1 MLIKYKSALS
11 SGFFLCLNLGYNIN
25 KIRTIM
31 KKLIIFSFVFLSLSI
46 YSQVTTSKIKGTV
59 TDNQGEP
66 LFGANIVVLH
76 EPTGTISGAVAQDN
90 GRYTIPNLRVGGP
103 YKVTFSYIGF
113 QSQEVT
119 NIYLTLGKT
128 TNIDGVLSED
138 GEQLEEVVISTT
150 RSKVFNNDRT
160 GAQTSVSAV
169 QLKTLPT
176 ISRSAADFTRLEPT
190 ASGNSF
196 GGRNDQFNNFSLD
209 GSIFN
214 NPFGLDSPTPGGQTG
229 SQPISLDAIEQI
241 SVSTAP
247 YDVTLSGFTG
257 ASVDA
262 VTKSG
267 TNEFTGTVYG
277 FYRNQDMTGG
287 KIKGQEVVKP
297 KLSQSQ
303 YGASLGGPIIKDK
316 LFFFA
321 NFEKDDREDLGTAG
335 WIPNTGSG
343 AVNESRVLESDMI
356 AVRDALAALGYDT
369 GAYEGFTYGS
379 ESTKGIFKLDWN
391 INDKNRLALIY
402 NFLRASKETPAHPTA
417 LGIRGPSF
425 STLQFENSGYEIN
438 NNLNSFQLELN
449 SNLSETTTN
458 KLQIGYTHF
467 DDFRNPLSAPAPV
480 ITIQDG
486 NGSNYIIAG
495 HEPFSINNKLDQRV
509 FQLTNNMNFYKGDH
523 TYTVGFSFEQFEFEN
538 SFNLT
543 NYESFNFGIF
553 PYYGLFNPYPD
564 VATFLSAAQPGGVV
578 EQYLA
583 ATQNAYNS
591 FNANGDGNDGGWK
604 LSELNVGQLAFYV
617 QDEWEMNDNFKLI
630 YGVRFDKPL
639 YFNTS
644 SLIQKFIDT
653 DNGATRDNSVLYYNP
668 NTGEEQQL
676 LSTKMPTN
684 QWLISPRVGF
694 NWDVKGNNTMQL
706 RGGSGVFTGRLP
718 FVWIG
723 NQVSGADDGFFQL
736 VDPDFKFPQVWR
748 TNLGLDWKFEN
759 GIIATTDISYTND
772 INGAHVQNWGLRE
785 PTATLNT
792 PFDNREI
799 YNGNDKGNNAYVFTN
814 SDKGRVWN
822 ASLKL
827 QKTFDNGLYTSV
839 AYNYLNAKDVNSIEA
854 EITGDAFAF
863 NPVVGNANNDVLSY
877 SKYGDTHRII
887 GVASK
892 KFTYGGDKFAT
903 TISTFFEYAQGGRF
917 NYTYGGDINND
928 GSAVN
933 DLLYVPTSSELNQM
947 QFSDP
952 AHATAFESYIQ
963 QDDYLNE
970 RRGQYV
976 ERYGALAPWR
986 GKWDLKILQD
996 FNFNVSEE
1004 KQNTIQLSLDILNV
1018 GNLLNSDWGVVQQP
1032 NNVQPL
1038 GVRFP
1043 DVNPANTNPSNYVP
1057 DYSKEPTYTFSTNQ
1071 EQTFGFDSSLLSRWQ
1086 MQIGLRYIF

>member
-1 MLIKYKSALS
+1 
-11 SGFFLCLNLGYNIN
+11 
-25 KIRTIM
+25 M
-31 KKLIIFSFVFLSLSI
+31 KKLLVFSFVFLSLSI
-46 YSQVTTSKIKGTV
+46 FSQVTTSKIKGTV
-59 TDNQGEP
+59 TNSQGEP

-76 EPTGTISGAVAQDN
+76 EPTGTVSGAVAQDN
-90 GRYTIPNLRVGGP
+90 GKYTIPNLRVGGP
-103 YKVTFSYIGF
+103 YKITFSYVGF
-113 QSQEVT
+113 KSQDV
-119 NIYLTLGKT
+119 NNVYLTLGKT
-128 TNIDGVLSED
+128 TNIDGKLSED
-138 GEQLEEVVISTT
+138 GEQLEEVVISSS

-160 GAQTSVSAV
+160 GAQTSVSSI

-214 NPFGLDSPTPGGQTG
+214 NPFGLDAPTPGGQTDA
-229 SQPISLDAIEQI
+229 QPISLDAIEQI

-277 FYRNQDMTGG
+277 FFRNQDMTGG

-297 KLSQSQ
+297 KLSQNQ
-303 YGASLGGPIIKDK
+303 YGVSLGGPIVKDK

-335 WIPNTGSG
+335 WVPNTGSG

-379 ESTKGIFKLDWN
+379 GSTKGIFKLDWN

-402 NFLRASKETPAHPTA
+402 NFLRASKEKPAHPTA
-417 LGIRGPSF
+417 IGLRGPSF

-458 KLQIGYTHF
+458 KLQIGYSHF
-467 DDFRNPLSAPAPV
+467 DDFRNPLSVPAPV

-486 NGSNYIIAG
+486 NNSNYIIAG

-509 FQLTNNMNFYKGDH
+509 FQLTNNMNFFKGDH
-523 TYTVGFSFEQFEFEN
+523 TYTVGFSFEKFEFKN
-538 SFNLT
+538 SFNLV

-553 PYYGLFNPYPD
+553 PYYGLFSPYPD
-564 VATFLSAAQPGGVV
+564 VATFLANAQPGGVV

-583 ATQNAYNS
+583 ATQNAYES
-591 FNANGDGNDGGWK
+591 FNAKGAGNDGGWK

-617 QDEWEMNDNFKLI
+617 QDEWEMNDNFKLT

-639 YFNTS
+639 YFDTS
-644 SLIQKFIDT
+644 RLIQKFIDT
-653 DNGATRDNSVLYYNP
+653 DNGATRDNSVSYFNP
-668 NTGEEQQL
+668 NTGEEQEL

-694 NWDVKGNNTMQL
+694 NWDVKGDKTMQL

-759 GIIATTDISYTND
+759 GIIATTDISYTKD
-772 INGAHVQNWGLRE
+772 INGAHVQNWGLRN
-785 PTATLNT
+785 PSGTLNT
-792 PFDNREI
+792 AFDQREV
-799 YNGNDKGNNAYVFTN
+799 YANSDKGNNAYVFTN

-827 QKTFDNGLYTSV
+827 QKTFDNGLYASV

-928 GSAVN
+928 GSTIN
-933 DLLYVPTSSELNQM
+933 DLLYVPTSSEVTQM
-947 QFSDP
+947 QFTNP
-952 AHATAFESYIQ
+952 AQAAAFEEYIK
-963 QDDYLNE
+963 QDDYLNS

-996 FNFNVSEE
+996 FNFNVSSE
-1004 KQNTIQLSLDILNV
+1004 KQNTIQLSIDILNV

-1032 NNVQPL
+1032 NNLQPL
-1038 GVRFP
+1038 S
-1043 DVNPANTNPSNYVP
+1043 VNLDGTNT
-1057 DYSKEPTYTFSTNQ
+1057 PTYSFTPNSST
-1071 EQTFGFDSSLLSRWQ
+1071 TFGFDSSLLSRWQ
-1086 MQIGLRYIF
+1086 MQLGLRYIF